1 MRQRPLVLF
10 ASMAVVALAPWLF
23 VRIGARAGAAEE
35 RSAPLAKQ
43 EAVLNYEQ
51 SNGKKLFEHYCAVCH
66 GASGEGDGFNA
77 FNLSPKPRNLADR
90 AAMTSFSDQQLADA
104 ISRGGWE
111 RGKSNLMPPW
121 GHTLNERQI
130 RYLVA
135 YLRTLRSTEAQ

>member
-1 MRQRPLVLF
+1 MRKRPLVLLV
-10 ASMAVVALAPWLF
+10 SMAVVTAAPWLLG
-23 VRIGARAGAAEE
+23 RIGRAGAAQGT
-35 RSAPLAKQ
+35 SAESSKQ

-77 FNLSPKPRNLADR
+77 FNLNPKPRNLADH

-111 RGKSNLMPPW
+111 RGRSNLMPPW

-135 YLRTLRSTEAQ
+135 YVRALRSTEAQ

>member
-1 MRQRPLVLF
+1 MRRRPLVLP
-10 ASMAVVALAPWLF
+10 ASIAVLVAAPWLL
-23 VRIGARAGAAEE
+23 VRIGGRGGATQASGAE
-35 RSAPLAKQ
+35 SPKP

-77 FNLSPKPRNLADR
+77 FNLSPKPRNLTDR

-135 YLRTLRSTEAQ
+135 YLRTLRESK

>member
-1 MRQRPLVLF
+1 MRKRPLVLL
-10 ASMAVVALAPWLF
+10 ASIAVVAVAPWLL
-23 VRIGARAGAAEE
+23 VRIGARAGAAEGSGAE
-35 RSAPLAKQ
+35 SPKQ

>member
-1 MRQRPLVLF
+1 MRKRPLVLL
-10 ASMAVVALAPWLF
+10 ASLAAVAAAPWLLD
-23 VRIGARAGAAEE
+23 RIGARSGAAQAA
-35 RSAPLAKQ
+35 SAESPKQ

-135 YLRTLRSTEAQ
+135 YLRTLRESK

>member
-1 MRQRPLVLF
+1 MRKRSLILL
-10 ASMAVVALAPWLF
+10 ASMAAVATAPWLLD
-23 VRIGARAGAAEE
+23 RIGAPAGAAQAA
-35 RSAPLAKQ
+35 SAESPK
-43 EAVLNYEQ
+43 EGVVLNYEQ

-77 FNLSPKPRNLADR
+77 FNLNPKPRNLADH

-111 RGKSNLMPPW
+111 RGRSNLMPPW

-135 YLRTLRSTEAQ
+135 YVRTLRSTEAQ

>member
-1 MRQRPLVLF
+1 
-10 ASMAVVALAPWLF
+10 MAVVAAAPWLL
-23 VRIGARAGAAEE
+23 VRIGARGEAA
-35 RSAPLAKQ
+35 SAESPKQ
-43 EAVLNYEQ
+43 EAALNYEQ

-66 GASGEGDGFNA
+66 GPSGEGDGFNA
-77 FNLSPKPRNLADR
+77 FNLNPKPRNLTDR

-104 ISRGGWE
+104 ISRGGLE

-121 GHTLNERQI
+121 GHTLNERQV

>member
-1 MRQRPLVLF
+1 MRRRPLVLP
-10 ASMAVVALAPWLF
+10 ASIAVLVAAPWLL
-23 VRIGARAGAAEE
+23 VRSGAGAGAAQAS
-35 RSAPLAKQ
+35 SAESPQ
-43 EAVLNYEQ
+43 PEAVLNYEQ

-77 FNLSPKPRNLADR
+77 FNLNPKPRNLADR
-90 AAMTSFSDQQLADA
+90 EAMKTFSPQQLFDA
-104 ISRGGWE
+104 ISQGGGE

-135 YLRTLRSTEAQ
+135 YLRTLRESK

>member
-1 MRQRPLVLF
+1 MKRPLLILF
-10 ASMAVVALAPWLF
+10 AAVVLMAAGLWLLP
-23 VRIGARAGAAEE
+23 RLGGRARAGEKSAEPPPE
-35 RSAPLAKQ
+35 

-66 GASGEGDGFNA
+66 GASGEADGFNA

-90 AAMTSFSDQQLADA
+90 AAMASFSDQQLADA
-104 ISRGGWE
+104 IARGGWE

-135 YLRTLRSTEAQ
+135 YLRTLRSSEAR